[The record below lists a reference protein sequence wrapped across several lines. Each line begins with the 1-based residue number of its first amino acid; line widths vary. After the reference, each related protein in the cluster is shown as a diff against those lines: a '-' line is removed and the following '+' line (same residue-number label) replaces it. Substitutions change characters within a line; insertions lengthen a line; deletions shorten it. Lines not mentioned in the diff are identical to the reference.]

1 MKIVQNRLRYDT
13 AVNQKQTAMYSWT
26 TVTQWSTH
34 AMYTAALSGTALQQI
49 TDKVLGMLEL
59 AQSITGEVA
68 L

>member
-1 MKIVQNRLRYDT
+1 MKIVQNRLQYDS

-34 AMYTAALSGTALQQI
+34 AALSGTALHKI